1 MQILIFKGMQYGWT
15 MFCWLAKL
23 YTYIEDMSTPKSS
36 ELTTLPQGIYTIS
49 LSHQFCFKSWF
60 FLLHRLVAGFRA
72 NRIVHNSDRGRIR
85 TAPKI
90 VTADILK
97 YFQTKKQ
104 VIVTAPNILTVCRYQ
119 MLKKKSLF
127 LIIFTL
133 ILHYYTLSSSKA
145 KISIFLK

>member
-104 VIVTAPNILTVCRYQ
+104 VIVTAPNILTVCTPLWIYS
-119 MLKKKSLF
+119 KSVRF
-127 LIIFTL
+127 LQVPGFFT
-133 ILHYYTLSSSKA
+133 YFT
-145 KISIFLK
+145 FFNFW